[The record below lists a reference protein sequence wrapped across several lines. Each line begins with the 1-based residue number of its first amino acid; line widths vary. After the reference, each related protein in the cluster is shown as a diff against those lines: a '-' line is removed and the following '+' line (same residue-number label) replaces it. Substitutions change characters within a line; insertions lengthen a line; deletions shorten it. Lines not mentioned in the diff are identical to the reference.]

1 MFKRNK
7 EKEEIIDDE
16 EENVREIIVERRSGF
31 SISEVIII
39 MVIAIMFGFL
49 LGNIVNFIVFD
60 KSGSDEKEL

>member
-49 LGNIVNFIVFD
+49 LGNIVNFIVSIRFSV
-60 KSGSDEKEL
+60 KNI